1 MRVRSVNAGSAWPS
15 QAAITAAGTPWRCM
29 SVPQLPAFGS
39 FEDLNQGVGEEK
51 RPFAAFRLGFG
62 QM

>member
-1 MRVRSVNAGSAWPS
+1 
-15 QAAITAAGTPWRCM
+15 M